1 MAKHDKKK
9 MIKKM
14 NYDKEQDIFALHKGF
29 SADEKF
35 KGNIDIGDLILDVS
49 TKGRIRGIEILNAS
63 TFLKDLKI
71 KEGVLQNLKDADFN
85 ASISPN
91 NMVISLFLRAGEK
104 EIPARIAVP
113 LETVRI

>member
-9 MIKKM
+9 MIKTTE
-14 NYDKEQDIFALHKGF
+14 YDKELDIFTIHKGF
-29 SADEKF
+29 SSDEKF

-49 TKGRIRGIEILNAS
+49 TKGRIRGIETLNVS

-71 KEGVLQNLKDADFN
+71 KQEVLQNIKGADFN
-85 ASISPN
+85 ASVSPN
-91 NMVISLFLRAGEK
+91 NMVISIFLKAGEK